1 MHKASL
7 EKSRPSF
14 EILFL
19 YIQLAQSPW
28 HSSLD
33 RVPTGIK
40 GLDELLGGGFPDGRC
55 ILVVGSPGSGKTTFA
70 LQYLYHGAML
80 GETGLYVT
88 LDEHPE
94 HVKRNLQSY
103 DWDIDGMEKKGKL
116 LFIDAS
122 GLRRTGVESS
132 RLSPYSGSPTDVS
145 DFTEL
150 LKTINKVVEGEN
162 VRRIALDPVT
172 SLMLRYVEEL
182 KKRR

>member
-1 MHKASL
+1 MLSA
-7 EKSRPSF
+7 F
-14 EILFL
+14 F
-19 YIQLAQSPW
+19 
-28 HSSLD
+28 LD

-55 ILVVGSPGSGKTTFA
+55 ILIVGSPGSGKTTFA

-88 LDEHPE
+88 LDEHPD

-132 RLSPYSGSPTDVS
+132 RLSPYGGSPTDVS
-145 DFTEL
+145 YFSEL
-150 LKTINKVVEGEN
+150 LKTINKGVEREN
-162 VRRIALDPVT
+162 VRRVGLDPGT
-172 SLMLRYVEEL
+172 SLYVPLVVEL
-182 KKRR
+182 NRR

>member
-1 MHKASL
+1 MLSA
-7 EKSRPSF
+7 F
-14 EILFL
+14 F
-19 YIQLAQSPW
+19 
-28 HSSLD
+28 LD

-55 ILVVGSPGSGKTTFA
+55 ILIVGSPGSGKTTFA

-88 LDEHPE
+88 LDEHPD

-122 GLRRTGVESS
+122 GLRRAGVESS
-132 RLSPYSGSPTDVS
+132 RLSPYGGSPTRVS
-145 DFTEL
+145 GVTEAL
-150 LKTINKVVEGEN
+150 RTLNHDVEGEK
-162 VRRIALDPVT
+162 VLRAFFDPVY
-172 SLMLRYVEEL
+172 SLFVRYVEEL
-182 KKRR
+182 